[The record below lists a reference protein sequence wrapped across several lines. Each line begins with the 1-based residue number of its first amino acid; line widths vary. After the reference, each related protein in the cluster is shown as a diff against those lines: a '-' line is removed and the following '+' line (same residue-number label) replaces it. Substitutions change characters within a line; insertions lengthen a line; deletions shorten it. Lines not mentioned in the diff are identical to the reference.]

1 MKSVTKRFHYQKV
14 NIQMLKKCWLEKVIS
29 EFTVHIVTIYYISC
43 FYMQADLTFGVKH
56 LYTFFTICTYLNGCI
71 KQHCAMEFW
80 KQTTKTGRRKRQGL

>member
-1 MKSVTKRFHYQKV
+1 
-14 NIQMLKKCWLEKVIS
+14 MLKKCWLEKVIS
-29 EFTVHIVTIYYISC
+29 EFTVHIVTIYYMSC

-80 KQTTKTGRRKRQGL
+80 KQTSKIGRRKRQGL